1 MQRSRTASNNYS
13 AFLCYV
19 LKMPTVIS
27 AFLRLNKAITPDTSK
42 IMLTAVST
50 ISIQCYPTSDAAH
63 YLPKNANEQISYFGS
78 CQPLFQKHTSLLCTT

>member
-1 MQRSRTASNNYS
+1 
-13 AFLCYV
+13 
-19 LKMPTVIS
+19 MPTVIS

-78 CQPLFQKHTSLLCTT
+78 CQPLFQKHTSLLCTTWTPSDPGTSDTTGAFFISVF